1 MSVRLGEWEGF
12 FQPWAKIGKLEE
24 MAEAVLIGKAFFLL
38 LNNDVFEAQVAV
50 VKTTLMALVEANTYL

>member
-1 MSVRLGEWEGF
+1 MSVRLREREGF

-38 LNNDVFEAQVAV
+38 LNDDVFQAQVAV
-50 VKTTLMALVEANTYL
+50 VKTTLMAFVEPNTYL